1 MRIQQGRSNLQGGR
15 ITPRILTRPHE
26 LGLEGDFPI
35 VFEAIFGFHDVPCLR
50 ESIMCVYYIYIINIL
65 YVLLYMLHYRFPGNH
80 LSPFLDRITQA

>member
-50 ESIMCVYYIYIINIL
+50 ESIMCVYYIYIYYKYIICITI
-65 YVLLYMLHYRFPGNH
+65 YVTLQVSR
-80 LSPFLDRITQA
+80 